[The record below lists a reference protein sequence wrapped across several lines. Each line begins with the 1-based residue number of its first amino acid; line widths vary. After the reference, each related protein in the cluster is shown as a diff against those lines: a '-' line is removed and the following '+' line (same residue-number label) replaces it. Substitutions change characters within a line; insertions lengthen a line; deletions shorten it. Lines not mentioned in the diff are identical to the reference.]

1 MKKGLFNRRIPT
13 LFALLVLIAVIGVST
28 ILIQRGIFYI
38 GKAAPD
44 SQPQNFSITNITDT
58 SFTAVF
64 TTNGQVEAVLSIN
77 DAKTASTIIL
87 DDRDKKTG
95 TQSKYYSHH
104 ISVPNLTPNTT
115 YTFKLIVGS
124 KEYTNSSYSAKTGQ
138 TISTPPP
145 AQNPLFGKVLLP
157 DGSNGADTI
166 LIAKSDTTNVVSAV
180 TDSKGE
186 FILPT
191 NSIRNLTF
199 DNYITLSNDTIFTIT
214 FFRQT
219 MKASATASFLAAQ
232 NLPPVTLLQQ
242 YVFNP
247 PTETPST
254 QSSQLSVTQQ
264 LTQGQA
270 VQIIRPKQNESF
282 IDQRP
287 NFTGT
292 SYPNSSLTLTIPG
305 TAQQQLL
312 VGADGS
318 WSFQPTL
325 GFPQGK
331 HTVTIST
338 NDSEN
343 PKVTLT
349 RTFSIFPQGSQVVES
364 ATPSASPTTKP
375 TATPTPTATPKP
387 SPTPTATP
395 TKATASVTPSQNP
408 TPSQAPITPTVTQ
421 PTATPTSLPTIQP
434 TAYYTPTKLPPIAK
448 PGGSENTFILTGISV
463 VLIVAGTVLL
473 FAL

>member
-13 LFALLVLIAVIGVST
+13 LFALFVLIAVIGVST
-28 ILIQRGIFYI
+28 ILIRSGIFYI

-44 SQPQNFSITNITDT
+44 TEPQNFSITNITDT

-64 TTNGQVEAVLSIN
+64 TTNGPTEAVLTVN
-77 DAKTASTIIL
+77 DAKTGSAIVL

-95 TQSKYYSHH
+95 TQNKYYSHH
-104 ISVPNLTPNTT
+104 ISVPNLTPNTP
-115 YTFKLIVGS
+115 YTFKLLVGG
-124 KEYTNSSYSAKTGQ
+124 KEYVNPSYSAKTGQ
-138 TISTPPP
+138 TILSQPPP
-145 AQNPLFGKVLLP
+145 QNPLFGKVLLP
-157 DGSNGADTI
+157 DGSLGIDTI
-166 LIAKSDTTNVVSAV
+166 LTAKTASTNIISAV

-191 NSIRNLTF
+191 NSIRNPTSDSYF
-199 DNYITLSNDTIFTIT
+199 TLSNDTVFTIT

-219 MKASATASFLAAQ
+219 MKASVTASFLAAQ

-254 QSSQLSVTQQ
+254 QSSQLSVSQQ
-264 LTQGQA
+264 LTQGET

-282 IDQRP
+282 VDQRP

-305 TAQQQLL
+305 VAQQQLL
-312 VGADGS
+312 VGSDGS
-318 WSFQPTL
+318 WSYQPTL

-331 HTVTIST
+331 HTVTITTTDST
-338 NDSEN
+338 N
-343 PKVTLT
+343 PKVTLS

-364 ATPSASPTTKP
+364 ATPSASPTIKP
-375 TATPTPTATPKP
+375 TATPTPTVAPKP
-387 SPTPTATP
+387 SPTPTAKPTTAAISPTSSPTP
-395 TKATASVTPSQNP
+395 TQASLP
-408 TPSQAPITPTVTQ
+408 TPSVEQ
-421 PTATPTSLPTIQP
+421 PATTPTSLPTIQP
-434 TAYYTPTKLPPIAK
+434 TVYFTPTKLPPIAK
-448 PGGSENTFILTGISV
+448 PGGSENTFILTGISI